1 MEVRHFHLFCG
12 LGGGA
17 RGFNRGQA
25 RVGHLVARFRC
36 IGGVDVD
43 AAAVRDFGR
52 LAGVRGTNLD
62 LFDRAQYIDF
72 HGKEPPSGWREATP
86 DDIRAAAGGERPHI
100 VFTSPPCKG
109 FSGLLSETRSTAARY
124 QALNRL
130 TIRGIRLALEAW
142 GDDPPEFFI
151 LENVPRIATRGR
163 SLVDEIIDALD
174 ARDYAVAET
183 AHDCGELGGLAQT
196 RRRFLLVARHR
207 KKVPP
212 FLYQPPKRRVRGVG
226 EVLGS
231 LPLPGDP
238 RGGPMHRMRLLQW
251 KTWVR
256 LAFVEAGGA
265 WRSLERLRVVDG
277 HLADFAIAPAR
288 AYHRGVFGVT
298 RWEDPAGTV
307 TGGGRPGQGCFSV
320 ADPREEAW
328 QWEEGRRG
336 LGVVPWDGQTGAV
349 TSQSRA
355 GQGAFSVADP
365 RIDNTGE
372 YGQLG
377 VKRWEDPA
385 NAVSGQSLPG
395 GGRYSVADPRLPA
408 IANRH
413 ATGLRVTEWNDP
425 AATII
430 GPHRPGGGDLSVAD
444 PRVPEGARYFP
455 GVYGVTPWA
464 DHASTVTG
472 ESSPNTGRF
481 AVADPRLRGQGP
493 AFNNVFRIVPWGAA
507 SPAVTGPGGAAGLS
521 VADPRAPEGWEGKGK
536 YRVTGFE
543 EPAGAVI
550 AASTTGNGA
559 FAVADPRPGLRAD
572 ADYQTAGHYGV
583 VPWEGSSRAV
593 TGTAGHDNGPF
604 SVADPRAITD
614 GVIAEH
620 ALPAA
625 DQRLVAVIRTL
636 DGTWHRPFTTLEL
649 AALQSIFDVDLDGS
663 SDSAWRE
670 RIGNA
675 VPPDAAEAIG
685 SVMGRTLLLAWSGE
699 TFVLSS
705 ASIWV
710 RRIEVAVAVDVP
722 RIELEIPR

>member
-36 IGGVDVD
+36 IGGIDVD

-52 LAGVRGTNLD
+52 LAGVRGTHLD
-62 LFDRAQYIDF
+62 LFDRAQYVAF
-72 HGKEPPSGWREATP
+72 HGKEPPAGWREATP

-256 LAFVEAGGA
+256 LAFVEAGGD

-349 TSQSRA
+349 TSQSRP

-365 RIDNTGE
+365 RIDNSGE

-377 VKRWEDPA
+377 VKRWEEPA
-385 NAVSGQSLPG
+385 SAVSGQSLPG

-472 ESSPNTGRF
+472 ESSPNTG
-481 AVADPRLRGQGP
+481 
-493 AFNNVFRIVPWGAA
+493 
-507 SPAVTGPGGAAGLS
+507 
-521 VADPRAPEGWEGKGK
+521 
-536 YRVTGFE
+536 FE

-559 FAVADPRPGLRAD
+559 FAVADPRPGLRSD

-604 SVADPRAITD
+604 SVADPRGITD

-625 DQRLVAVIRTL
+625 DQRLVAVISAL

-649 AALQSIFDVDLDGS
+649 AALQSIFDVDLDGT
-663 SDSAWRE
+663 SDSAWYRLCCVGGD
-670 RIGNA
+670 R
-675 VPPDAAEAIG
+675 VPDALALLPE
-685 SVMGRTLLLAWSGE
+685 GREVEPLTRPAATVHGRCAPCSRRLARYDG
-699 TFVLSS
+699 
-705 ASIWV
+705 
-710 RRIEVAVAVDVP
+710 
-722 RIELEIPR
+722 EIPF